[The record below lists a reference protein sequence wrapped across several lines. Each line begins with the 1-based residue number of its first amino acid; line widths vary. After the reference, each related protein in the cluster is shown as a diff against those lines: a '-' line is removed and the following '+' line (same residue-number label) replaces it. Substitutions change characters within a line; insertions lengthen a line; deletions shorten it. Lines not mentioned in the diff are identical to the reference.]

1 MQISRFFLNGDI
13 KGAIA
18 YMREHQEFR
27 DVLPAYTAIFENC
40 EYRTY
45 DVPDR
50 LNDILRL
57 YQVYYRD
64 VFYCGLPEAE
74 DKLLTAL
81 RRLLDMPDAEE
92 ALLAGRLQ
100 ALFEAGGF
108 HALFGKTQGYYGPY
122 VWRETVPTVYRVEL
136 PGGTAEYTVNILKGF
151 VFRSWMDYLTFG
163 RYGTGGWASPDGA
176 INCIAQ
182 AYGFESERF
191 LVSLLKH
198 EAQHTVDMRRFPGI
212 TPTELE
218 YRAKLVELHY
228 AKDPALLQKFLSQA
242 DESREGDSHAMA
254 SARIRREF
262 ADADQTQLS
271 GIQTRALE
279 LFCAHT
285 KDRLT
290 ERLTAAGFD
299 PPVKS
304 FFSWLGVTYYLSA
317 EAIDKTFAELSLLCA
332 EGSTLVFDYLDEN
345 FFAACEERVQNTV
358 MMAKAGG
365 ETMQSAFSY
374 GELEKLLETH
384 GFLIYQLL
392 TPEEIQRDVIDRA
405 GAALK
410 AFEHVNYCLAVRK

>member
-1 MQISRFFLNGDI
+1 
-13 KGAIA
+13 
-18 YMREHQEFR
+18 
-27 DVLPAYTAIFENC
+27 
-40 EYRTY
+40 
-45 DVPDR
+45 
-50 LNDILRL
+50 
-57 YQVYYRD
+57 
-64 VFYCGLPEAE
+64 
-74 DKLLTAL
+74 
-81 RRLLDMPDAEE
+81 MPDADEE
-92 ALLAGRLQ
+92 LLAERLQ
-100 ALFEAGGF
+100 AAFEANGY

-163 RYGTGGWASPDGA
+163 RYGTGGWASPDGT

-262 ADADQTQLS
+262 ADTDQAQLS

-285 KDRLT
+285 KEMEDQ
-290 ERLTAAGFD
+290 
-299 PPVKS
+299 
-304 FFSWLGVTYYLSA
+304 Y
-317 EAIDKTFAELSLLCA
+317 
-332 EGSTLVFDYLDEN
+332 
-345 FFAACEERVQNTV
+345 
-358 MMAKAGG
+358 GG
-365 ETMQSAFSY
+365 
-374 GELEKLLETH
+374 
-384 GFLIYQLL
+384 
-392 TPEEIQRDVIDRA
+392 QRI
-405 GAALK
+405 G
-410 AFEHVNYCLAVRK
+410 